1 MRNLLLGGLIT
12 LMVLSGCG
20 RKEVPQADTS
30 EPLRIVDLQ
39 SAKEVS
45 ILQLTFTIL
54 GGTDYVGYQ
63 IDRAEFDEICDC
75 LTPWQRT
82 FEKEP
87 LPKQKAKILV
97 HNLKLLT
104 HKREF
109 AFRIRAVDSA
119 GNLSPWSAPMRGRAD
134 NIRP

>member
-20 RKEVPQADTS
+20 RKEAPQADTS